1 MITSQQLYDK
11 LKDIQ
16 VGNPF
21 CRFTEQS
28 CEGLLPIIQRIE
40 ALKQEKN
47 AIILAHNYVAP
58 QILYG
63 VADHMGDSYGL
74 AKKAR

>member
-1 MITSQQLYDK
+1 MITAKELHNK
-11 LKDIQ
+11 LKDIRM
-16 VGNPF
+16 GNPL

-28 CEGLLPIIQRIE
+28 CEDLLPIIQRIE

-63 VADHMGDSYGL
+63 VADHTG
-74 AKKAR
+74 